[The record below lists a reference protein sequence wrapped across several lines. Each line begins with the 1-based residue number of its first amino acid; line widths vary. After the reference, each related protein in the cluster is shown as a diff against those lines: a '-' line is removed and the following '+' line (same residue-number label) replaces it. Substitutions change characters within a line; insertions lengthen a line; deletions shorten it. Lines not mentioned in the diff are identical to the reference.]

1 MNWLST
7 IKNLAPTVAVA
18 LGGPL
23 AGEAVAA
30 LVDIVGGSN
39 IDDVRKAIEGGRLS
53 GEQIGQLR
61 QLELQL
67 QENERE
73 RGFKYAELAFK
84 DRDSARQ
91 ASVSGGTQRP
101 LFWLSVLLLLLC
113 LGTEVA
119 LLVLGLP
126 VGASELV
133 VGRVLGLLDAIAM
146 TVLAYWFG
154 TSSSSAA
161 KTQYLLREN
170 PSKKPQR

>member
-1 MNWLST
+1 MDWLKT
-7 IKNLAPTVAVA
+7 LKTVAPTVAAA
-18 LGGPL
+18 LAGPL

-30 LVDIVGGSN
+30 LIGIVGGAGQE
-39 IDDVRKAIEGGRLS
+39 DVRKAIEGGRLTAD
-53 GEQIGQLR
+53 QISQLR
-61 QLELQL
+61 QLELQF

-91 ASVSGGTQRP
+91 ANVTGGTQRP
-101 LFWLSVLLLLLC
+101 LFWLSVMLLLIC

-119 LLVLGLP
+119 VLVFGMP
-126 VGASELV
+126 DGTSELV

-154 TSSSSAA
+154 TSSSSAI
-161 KTQYLLREN
+161 KTQMLLS
-170 PSKKPQR
+170 SKPVE

>member
-1 MNWLST
+1 MDWLKT
-7 IKNLAPTVAVA
+7 IKNLAPTVAAA

-23 AGEAVAA
+23 AGEAATA
-30 LVDIVGGSN
+30 LIGIVDGDSVY
-39 IDDVRKAIEGGRLS
+39 DVRKTIDGGRLT

-73 RGFKYAELAFK
+73 RGFKYADLAFK

-91 ASVSGGTQRP
+91 ANVAGGTQRP
-101 LFWLSVLLLLLC
+101 LFWLSVLLLVLC
-113 LGTEVA
+113 LGTEVV

-126 VGASELV
+126 VGTSELV

-154 TSSSSAA
+154 TSSSSAL
-161 KTQYLLREN
+161 KTQMLNAAR
-170 PSKKPQR
+170 PIK